1 MGLGLSNSPIAGAWF
16 IVDVL
21 QHNSAWTIQIAYS
34 FTQSSCP
41 VYIRT
46 QNEGTWLSWRLFN
59 PGTANT
65 AQVLTGYTFSSANGT
80 NLSGTMANRGA
91 LNWNPGSSTSYSV
104 PAGYYS
110 GGTLNTANAYNAGVA
125 AGKTSFGSWS
135 VAFCQSTYGI
145 NGSIGSTIIGTRT
158 LGQNGYVC
166 AISLLDQT
174 SESEGGVSISG
185 GSSVL
190 NYRTSYGNSW
200 VRILANRVNSSTSFN
215 VTNSYTGGARSLAI
229 IVIYV
234 KA

>member
-1 MGLGLSNSPIAGAWF
+1 MSTTNTWSQVVQKITGVENKGAF
-16 IVDVL
+16 SKTYTPSTSK
-21 QHNSAWTIQIAYS
+21 Q
-34 FTQSSCP
+34 
-41 VYIRT
+41 
-46 QNEGTWLSWRLFN
+46 
-59 PGTANT
+59 TANGSAGYYSSIPT
-65 AQVLTGYTFSSANGT
+65 TCNAVSLSGNASTSHVLNGKTFYTTS
-80 NLSGTMANRGA
+80 LSKKTGTMANRGA
-91 LNWNPGSSTSYSV
+91 LNWNPSSSTSYTVS
-104 PAGYYS
+104 AGYYS
-110 GGTLNTANAYNAGVA
+110 GGTLNSANAYNAGVA